1 MIRILSTI
9 LLGLILY
16 MGQAQNA
23 INRLDSNGQ
32 KQGFWQ
38 KKQTNGNLA
47 YEGTFLNDQ
56 PLGEFKRYHA
66 NGLLKAR
73 LFYPEDSD
81 TISAELFDIRGKLM
95 AKGNYVGE
103 KKQGL
108 WQYFQNGQLISEEVF
123 ENNQKHGTSKTYYP
137 TGELFEKTDWKNDLQ
152 TGIYRAYF
160 KNGKPYLECRM
171 EGGKRD
177 GACQVYYENGQ
188 LELDAMYVQGL
199 RNGDWNYY
207 HPDGT
212 FSHTL
217 TYDLGLLL
225 NPQVLDSIQQI
236 QFNELEKNR
245 SKLIDPEKFM
255 DDPGRYMMENRIPA
269 R

>member
-1 MIRILSTI
+1 MIRILLSI
-9 LLGLILY
+9 LLALILHA
-16 MGQAQNA
+16 GQAQNT
-23 INRLDSNGQ
+23 INQLDVTGK

-38 KKQTNGNLA
+38 KKQANGNLA
-47 YEGTFLNDQ
+47 YEGVFKNDR
-56 PLGEFKRYHA
+56 PIGEFKRYHT

-81 TISAELFDIRGKLM
+81 TISAELFDNRGKLM
-95 AKGNYVGE
+95 AIGKYVDE
-103 KKQGL
+103 KKEGE
-108 WQYFQNGQLISEEVF
+108 WQYLQNGQLVSEEFFV
-123 ENNQKHGTSKTYYP
+123 NNQKHGISKTYYP
-137 TGELFEKTDWKNDLQ
+137 TGELFEESDWKNDLQ
-152 TGIYRAYF
+152 NGIYSAYF
-160 KNGKPYLECRM
+160 KSGKPYLECRM
-171 EGGKRD
+171 VNSQRD
-177 GACQVYYENGQ
+177 GTCQVYFENGQ
-188 LELDAMYVQGL
+188 LELDAFYAKGL

-217 TYDLGLLL
+217 NYDLGLLT

-236 QFNELEKNR
+236 QFNQLDQNK

-255 DDPGRYMMENRIPA
+255 DDPAQYMMKNNIPA